1 LRGPVERLFPNLS
14 HGQRVVLDWGL
25 TIVGAVAIV
34 IGVKA
39 WIINPYRIP
48 SPSMEPTLHCA
59 RPEPDCEASS
69 SDRILANRFIYHF
82 HAPRRGDIVVFHAPA
97 AAARECIGGIFVKR
111 IIGLPNERWSE
122 RRGVTYID
130 GRRLSEPYIEPSRRD
145 EDTKTLFDIPPTGK
159 LERIPVGMYLME
171 GDNRAH
177 SCDSRVWGLVPRK
190 NIIGKVV
197 LTYWPLGRLG
207 SP

>member
-1 LRGPVERLFPNLS
+1 M
-14 HGQRVVLDWGL
+14 VVDWVL

-34 IGVKA
+34 VGVKA
-39 WIINPYRIP
+39 WVINPYRIP

-82 HAPRRGDIVVFHAPA
+82 HNPRRGDIVVFHAPPEA
-97 AAARECIGGIFVKR
+97 TRECIGGIFVKR
-111 IIGLPNERWSE
+111 IIGLPGETWAERK
-122 RRGVTYID
+122 GVTYID
-130 GRRLSEPYIEPSRRD
+130 GHRLVETYIPAARRD
-145 EDTKTLFDIPPTGK
+145 ADTKTLLAIPPVGK
-159 LERIPVGMYLME
+159 LKRIPKGMYLME

-177 SCDSRVWGLVPRK
+177 SCDSRVWGLVPRG

-197 LTYWPLGRLG
+197 LTYWPPGRIG

>member
-1 LRGPVERLFPNLS
+1 LRGPIERLFPRLS
-14 HGQRVVLDWGL
+14 HGKRVVVDWAL

-34 IGVKA
+34 VGVKA
-39 WIINPYRIP
+39 WVVNPYRIP

-82 HAPRRGDIVVFHAPA
+82 RDPRRGDIVVFHAPPE
-97 AAARECIGGIFVKR
+97 AARECIGGIFVKR
-111 IIGLPNERWSE
+111 IIGLPGETWAERK
-122 RRGVTYID
+122 GVTYID
-130 GRRLSEPYIEPSRRD
+130 GHRLVETYIPAARRD
-145 EDTKTLFDIPPTGK
+145 ADTKTLLAIPPVGK
-159 LERIPVGMYLME
+159 LKRIPPGMYLME

-177 SCDSRVWGLVPRK
+177 SCDSRVWGLVPRG

-197 LTYWPLGRLG
+197 LTYWPPGRIG